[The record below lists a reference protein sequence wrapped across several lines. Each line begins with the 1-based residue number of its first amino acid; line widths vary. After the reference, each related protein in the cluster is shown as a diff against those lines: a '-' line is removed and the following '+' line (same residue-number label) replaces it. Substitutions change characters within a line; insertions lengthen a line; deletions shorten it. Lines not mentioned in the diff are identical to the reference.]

1 MGKGL
6 MQLTRCTRSGLART
20 LILLVI
26 GGCGGP
32 GSGLIGIATTGG
44 GGGTTGGSA
53 DVLTF
58 FGQPSSATAGQ
69 VMAPV
74 EVGAI
79 DSVSSLDTTFT
90 GGITITLGSNPTG
103 AALSGTTTVRAA
115 SGVATFGNLTIDK
128 PGTYT
133 LQASAT
139 GATSATSSAF
149 EITTITTP

>member
-1 MGKGL
+1 MDRRL
-6 MQLTRCTRSGLART
+6 MKRVRFARAALVWT
-20 LILLVI
+20 LVTAVI
-26 GGCGGP
+26 GACGGP

-53 DVLTF
+53 DVLSF

-69 VMAPV
+69 PLPPV
-74 EVGAI
+74 EIGAI
-79 DSVSSLDTTFT
+79 DSVSNLDTTFT
-90 GGITITLGSNPTG
+90 GGITITLAANPTG

-115 SGVATFGNLTIDK
+115 SGVATFSNLTIDK

-133 LQASAT
+133 LQASAS

-149 EITTITTP
+149 EITTLTTP

>member
-1 MGKGL
+1 MGREL
-6 MQLTRCTRSGLART
+6 MRLTRYTRSSLVRT

-26 GGCGGP
+26 SGCGGP

-53 DVLTF
+53 DVLSF

-69 VMAPV
+69 LMAPV
-74 EVGAI
+74 DVGAI
-79 DSVSSLDTTFT
+79 DSVSNLDTTFT

-103 AALSGTTTVRAA
+103 AALRGTTTVRAA

-133 LQASAT
+133 LQASAS

-149 EITTITTP
+149 EITTLTTP